1 MNSDSERDEAIT
13 EAITEARIAGTS
25 SRALAKRYQMTSRD
39 IEAAVDRRLD
49 YELDDR
55 MKLRSVKLDLARIE
69 RLFEFF
75 FSMATTGGKDGSDA
89 VAVSAGTLCCKLLER
104 KALFTGTEAS
114 PTARVDIYQIRPP
127 DAPTSY
133 QKITDVLLS
142 LKHDH
147 ANGGDG
153 DALTPPTA
161 PSGADDPDHE
171 PIATD
176 GGNMSAI
183 MP

>member
-1 MNSDSERDEAIT
+1 MDSDSERD

-75 FSMATTGGKDGSDA
+75 FSMATTGERDV

-104 KALFTGTEAS
+104 KALFMGPEA
-114 PTARVDIYQIRPP
+114 PLQGRVDVYQIRPP
-127 DAPTSY
+127 DAPSSY
-133 QKITDVLLS
+133 QRITDALLA
-142 LKHDH
+142 LKHGPN
-147 ANGGDG
+147 ANGDG
-153 DALTPPTA
+153 APP
-161 PSGADDPDHE
+161 ADD
-171 PIATD
+171 
-176 GGNMSAI
+176 
-183 MP
+183 